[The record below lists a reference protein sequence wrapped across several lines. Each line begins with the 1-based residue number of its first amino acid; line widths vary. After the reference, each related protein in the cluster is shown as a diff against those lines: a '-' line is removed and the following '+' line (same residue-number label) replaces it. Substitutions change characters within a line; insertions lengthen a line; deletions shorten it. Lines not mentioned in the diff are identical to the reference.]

1 MVKRNLLNSPVSF
14 IALIIVLY
22 LIVIPLIIAVLC
34 GVFGSIPEVI
44 NKVVEFL
51 PFGEGILHLT
61 IGLFSALTSQ
71 AVSFQE
77 TQGYLSFTYVLGEMA
92 KAMFT
97 IIVFEALN
105 RGLFF
110 LLGLNEKGYWIRL
123 KKVCVMVFN
132 ALLAPCLAPF
142 LMNFVT
148 DWLSQLVSSGQ
159 FSGRLAGNIL
169 FCVLFAVVA
178 VAAIMIMQSWAGLG
192 FGMSIAY
199 VLGKTVVLDFIRLLC
214 SYLCILLILLFWQT
228 GNYGMMIPACGGLLG
243 VALIFAGIDLML
255 DPLLKP

>member
-22 LIVIPLIIAVLC
+22 LIVIPLIIAILC
-34 GVFGSIPEVI
+34 GVFGSISEVI
-44 NKVVEFL
+44 NKAADLL
-51 PFGEGILHLT
+51 PFGEGVLHLT

-71 AVSFQE
+71 IVSFQE
-77 TQGYLSFTYVLGEMA
+77 TQGYLSFTYVLGEMT

-97 IIVFEALN
+97 IIVFEVLN
-105 RGLFF
+105 KGMFYI
-110 LLGLNEKGYWIRL
+110 LGLNEKGYWIRL
-123 KKVCVMVFN
+123 KRVCVMVFN

-142 LMNFVT
+142 PMNFVT
-148 DWLSQLVSSGQ
+148 DWFSQMVSSGQ
-159 FSGRLAGNIL
+159 FSSRLAGNIL

-178 VAAIMIMQSWAGLG
+178 VVAILIMNLWT
-192 FGMSIAY
+192 GMEIETAVAY
-199 VLGKTVVLDFIRLLC
+199 VVGKTVVLDFIRLLL
-214 SYLCILLILLFWQT
+214 SYMCIFLILLFWQT

-255 DPLLKP
+255 EPLLKP